1 MQLAE
6 QVHQVLAEKAQLVSS
21 WQALSA
27 EHVNVCSELEAL
39 RLQSAQVEN
48 QLRSSADAGRL
59 IVFV

>member
-1 MQLAE
+1 MLFRS
-6 QVHQVLAEKAQLVSS
+6 QLVSS